1 MSPLYSRTAHLTRD
15 AILGGALL
23 MLAVAG
29 APARAADDALPTG
42 DEVVGKF
49 VEAIGGEAKLSKF
62 ENRIA
67 TGTVELA
74 TMQAKGPITIY
85 EAAPNKLYSLAE
97 ISGVGKIESGCD
109 GQVRWENTAMTGP
122 RLLDGDEKAIADR
135 LSAFDATIHWKKYY
149 ESAKTTAIEDVDGKL
164 HYRVV
169 LTPKVGPPVTAFYDR
184 KTFLQTKVA
193 LTMKSPMGE
202 VPLEIVFDEYR
213 EVDGVLLPHKQITRG
228 PGIENIVTLRS
239 IKHNVSMP
247 NDRFALPDA
256 IVALAQRAAQHEKAT
271 STAPAKKP

>member
-1 MSPLYSRTAHLTRD
+1 MKCMTNPIGHFTRRLV
-15 AILGGALL
+15 LGAALL
-23 MLAVAG
+23 IPAYTG
-29 APARAADDALPTG
+29 ASALAADDALPTG
-42 DEVVGKF
+42 EEVVNKF
-49 VEAIGGEAKLSKF
+49 IEAIGGEAKLSKL

-74 TMQAKGPITIY
+74 AIQAKGPITVY

-109 GQVRWENTAMTGP
+109 GQIRWENTAMTGP
-122 RLLDGDEKAIADR
+122 RLLEGDEKAIADR

-149 ESAKTTAIEDVDGKL
+149 ESAKTTAIEDIDGKL
-164 HYRVV
+164 HYRVL
-169 LTPKVGPPVTAFYDR
+169 LTPKIGPPVTAFYDR
-184 KTFLQTKVA
+184 KTFLQTKVS

-228 PGIENIVTLRS
+228 PGIENVVTIKS
-239 IKHNVSMP
+239 IKHNVTMP
-247 NDRFALPDA
+247 NDRFVPPDA
-256 IVALAQRAAQHEKAT
+256 IIALVERAAQQAKT
-271 STAPAKKP
+271 TTAPAAKP